1 MESFKKSDKS
11 ICHECPNFGERCDYR
26 TNRVCG
32 SDRKK
37 KVAYV
42 NQCDHF
48 DKPFK
53 GSFQS
58 GGIIPGGSIS
68 DRGDVVAMSPGEFIH
83 QTEQQKKNLDEAMG
97 EIEEIDDFNDLRY
110 PDDSDDE

>member
-58 GGIIPGGSIS
+58 GGVIPGGSTP
-68 DRGDVVAMSPGEFIH
+68 DDVPVMINVDEGEFIH
-83 QTEQQKKNLDEAMG
+83 QTEQQKKNLYDAMG
-97 EIEEIDDFNDLRY
+97 ENDDD
-110 PDDSDDE
+110 